1 MSVKIV
7 IVITKIN
14 SEGTDW
20 TYEQGEKIHEWFTL
34 QTFEIQFLPAV
45 GMMIDLDDF
54 FDCEEISNE
63 INTGLGYVTIDK
75 ILIGKYDITLFC
87 S

>member
-63 INTGLGYVTIDK
+63 LNTELGYVTIDK
-75 ILIGKYDITLFC
+75 ILIGKCDITLFC